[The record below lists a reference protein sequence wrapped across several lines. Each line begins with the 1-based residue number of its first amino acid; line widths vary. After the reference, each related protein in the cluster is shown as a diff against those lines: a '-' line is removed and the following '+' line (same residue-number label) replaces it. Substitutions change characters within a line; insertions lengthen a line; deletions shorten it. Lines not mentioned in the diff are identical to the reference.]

1 MKRNL
6 ILISSI
12 FLSILFI
19 LLAGNVI
26 TIGEKIYEL
35 TGVKYI
41 EYGFYALIFIF
52 FVWIIIIPF
61 VRLHHTPTFPKLQ
74 ISDEEEL
81 DEEKQ
86 IAKLTKFSKK
96 LSNNLYYLPEEERQ
110 QHKETF
116 LAEVKEYYNA
126 DDLKQIVQKELEER
140 YKKVKSHIH
149 EWAKT
154 EFLITTIS
162 QSSRI
167 DAIASLVINFRMI
180 GDLIR
185 CSGFRPTNQQLF
197 YQYCRILAT
206 SLFSYYLSDG
216 ISSLAN
222 SADGAADG
230 VADGIADADLDTFS
244 EAGFLGSI
252 SSMKLTGLVSGSLIG
267 GTLNTLLTL
276 RIGYVTLTYLK
287 SGSKALEGKNGIKV
301 RRRAMLQA
309 ATDFLSIAKETGSNM
324 TEQSYKII
332 TDKVDELLHG
342 KKEESADQE
351 ANGDVATAS
360 ETSPA

>member
-6 ILISSI
+6 ILISAI

-35 TGVKYI
+35 TGVKYL
-41 EYGFYALIFIF
+41 EYAFYLLILIL
-52 FVWIIIIPF
+52 FVAVIIVPF
-61 VRLHHTPTFPKLQ
+61 VRLHHTPTFPQLQ
-74 ISDEEEL
+74 ISEEEEL
-81 DEEKQ
+81 DEDKQ
-86 IAKLTKFSKK
+86 IAKLT
-96 LSNNLYYLPEEERQ
+96 NNLYYLPEEERQ

-116 LAEVKEYYNA
+116 LAEVKQYYNA
-126 DDLKQIVQKELEER
+126 DDLKQIVQKELDER
-140 YKKVKSHIH
+140 YKKVRSHIH

-216 ISSLAN
+216 ISNFVDGSGTLAD
-222 SADGAADG
+222 S
-230 VADGIADADLDTFS
+230 VADADLDTFS

-252 SSMKLTGLVSGSLIG
+252 STLKLSGLVSSSLLTGS
-267 GTLNTLLTL
+267 LNTLLTL

-287 SGSKALEGKNGIKV
+287 SGSKALAGKNGIKV
-301 RRRAMLQA
+301 RRRAMLNA
-309 ATDFLSIAKETGSNM
+309 ATEFLSIAKETGTNM
-324 TEQSYKII
+324 TEQSYKVI
-332 TDKVDELLHG
+332 TDKVEELLHG
-342 KKEESADQE
+342 KKE
-351 ANGDVATAS
+351 VRV
-360 ETSPA
+360 

>member
-6 ILISSI
+6 ILISAI

-26 TIGEKIYEL
+26 TIGEKIFEL
-35 TGVKYI
+35 TGIKYL
-41 EYGFYALIFIF
+41 EYAFYLLIFIL
-52 FVWIIIIPF
+52 FVAVIIVPF
-61 VRLHHTPTFPKLQ
+61 IRLHHTPTFPQLQ
-74 ISDEEEL
+74 ISEDEEL
-81 DEEKQ
+81 DEDKQ

-96 LSNNLYYLPEEERQ
+96 LSNNLYYLPEEERE
-110 QHKETF
+110 QHKEAF
-116 LAEVKEYYNA
+116 LAEVKQYYNA
-126 DDLKQIVQKELEER
+126 DDLKQIVQKELDQR

-216 ISSLAN
+216 VSNLT
-222 SADGAADG
+222 DGTG
-230 VADGIADADLDTFS
+230 TVADSMADADIDTFS

-252 SSMKLTGLVSGSLIG
+252 SSLKLSGLVSSSLLT

-287 SGSKALEGKNGIKV
+287 SGSKALAGKNGIKV
-301 RRRAMLQA
+301 RRRAMLNA
-309 ATDFLSIAKETGSNM
+309 ATDFLSIAKETGTSM
-324 TEQSYKII
+324 TEQSYKVV
-332 TDKVDELLHG
+332 TDKIDQLLHG
-342 KKEESADQE
+342 KKEE
-351 ANGDVATAS
+351 ATA
-360 ETSPA
+360 

>member
-6 ILISSI
+6 ILISAI

-35 TGVKYI
+35 TGVKYL
-41 EYGFYALIFIF
+41 EYGFYAVILIL
-52 FVWIIIIPF
+52 FVAVIIVPF
-61 VRLHHTPTFPKLQ
+61 VRLHRTPTFPQLQ
-74 ISDEEEL
+74 ISDEEEM
-81 DEEKQ
+81 DEDLQ

-110 QHKETF
+110 QHKEAF
-116 LAEVKEYYNA
+116 LAEVKQYYNA
-126 DDLKQIVQKELEER
+126 DDLKQIVQKELDER
-140 YKKVKSHIH
+140 YRKVKSHIH

-154 EFLITTIS
+154 EFLITTVS

-167 DAIASLVINFRMI
+167 DAVSSLVINFRMI

-185 CSGFRPTNQQLF
+185 CSGFRTRKQQLF

-216 ISSLAN
+216 ISSMTD
-222 SADGAADG
+222 SADAATADG
-230 VADGIADADLDTFS
+230 LVDADLDTFS

-252 SSMKLTGLVSGSLIG
+252 SSAKLTGLVSGSLIG

-276 RIGYVTLTYLK
+276 RIGYVTLAYLK
-287 SGSKALEGKNGIKV
+287 KGSKALEGKNGIRV
-301 RRRAMLQA
+301 RRRAMLHA
-309 ATDFLSIAKETGSNM
+309 ATDFLEIAKETGANM

-332 TDKVDELLHG
+332 TEKIDHMLHG
-342 KKEESADQE
+342 KNE
-351 ANGDVATAS
+351 VATQ
-360 ETSPA
+360 

>member
-6 ILISSI
+6 ILISAI

-35 TGVKYI
+35 TGVKYL
-41 EYGFYALIFIF
+41 EYGFYAVILIL
-52 FVWIIIIPF
+52 FVAVIIVPF
-61 VRLHHTPTFPKLQ
+61 VRLHRTPTFPQLQ
-74 ISDEEEL
+74 ISDEEEM
-81 DEEKQ
+81 DEDLQ

-110 QHKETF
+110 QHKEAF
-116 LAEVKEYYNA
+116 LAEVKQYYNA
-126 DDLKQIVQKELEER
+126 DDLKQIVQKELDER
-140 YKKVKSHIH
+140 YRKVKSHIH

-154 EFLITTIS
+154 EFLITTVS

-167 DAIASLVINFRMI
+167 DAVSSLVINFRMI

-216 ISSLAN
+216 ISSMTD
-222 SADGAADG
+222 SADAATADG
-230 VADGIADADLDTFS
+230 LVDAGAEIAKMESELSRLRGFLEGVRKKLSNEAFTAHAPEKVVAMERKKEADALLKI
-244 EAGFLGSI
+244 ENLE
-252 SSMKLTGLVSGSLIG
+252 KSL
-267 GTLNTLLTL
+267 NA
-276 RIGYVTLTYLK
+276 LK
-287 SGSKALEGKNGIKV
+287 NK
-301 RRRAMLQA
+301 
-309 ATDFLSIAKETGSNM
+309 
-324 TEQSYKII
+324 
-332 TDKVDELLHG
+332 
-342 KKEESADQE
+342 
-351 ANGDVATAS
+351 
-360 ETSPA
+360 